1 MQVHVNGSC
10 IGCGMCASV
19 CPNEFFMTD
28 GGTAAA
34 FSPEVGPDL
43 AGQVQAAADAC
54 PVSSIEVR

>member
-1 MQVHVNGSC
+1 MQVHVNGEC

-34 FSPEVGPDL
+34 FSPEVGDDL

-54 PVSSIEVR
+54 PVSAIEVR